1 MIFAQGFVTV
11 SLALGKTEAWI
22 TDRTGPCSTQMIYA
36 YERAAR
42 TYAELGLGGV
52 KPMWEAIPEIAAERS
67 PRRRAAHSELPQ
79 WSRDG
84 PPTLSQRHRGAARLA
99 LGGGRG

>member
-1 MIFAQGFVTV
+1 M
-11 SLALGKTEAWI
+11 SLALGETEAWI

-52 KPMWEAIPEIAAERS
+52 KPMWEAIPELRS
-67 PRRRAAHSELPQ
+67 V
-79 WSRDG
+79 
-84 PPTLSQRHRGAARLA
+84 
-99 LGGGRG
+99 